1 MIRQIYLICCKME
14 ILKVADPNNNKNP
27 MYKIAPGTMNPH
39 HKNKPGIVDHD
50 SENNLTRLRR
60 VVNEFYKDANTKTHR
75 GTWSAICLHSVVEY
89 YKSGDVP
96 GFSLSN
102 DLERPVGLIAVVARI
117 PELDFW
123 KPFPKTLG
131 DPDSMD
137 KESLDAFSLHTTFY
151 GPLTG
156 RYGVSE
162 IPAPGDIIEVDW
174 EDRVGRTGTPTYI
187 TVLEK
192 GIGTM
197 PDLESDGSEEGEA
210 QSAFGSSTPSTSGV
224 SKEQE
229 QQMEQEVDEILDEMA
244 SDMSEEM
251 GVSKEVARGILESEL
266 SE

>member
-1 MIRQIYLICCKME
+1 MAGGDE
-14 ILKVADPNNNKNP
+14 NP
-27 MYKIAPGTMNPH
+27 MYDGVVPGQLNPH
-39 HKNKPGIVDHD
+39 FRNKPGVTDHD
-50 SENNLTRLRR
+50 SENNITRLRR

-75 GTWSAICLHSVVEY
+75 GTWKAICLHATVQY
-89 YKSGDVP
+89 YESGDVP

-102 DLERPVGLIAVVARI
+102 DLGRPVGLIAVVARI

-123 KPFPKTLG
+123 KPWPKTLG

-137 KESLDAFSLHTTFY
+137 DASYDAFLLHNVFY

-192 GIGTM
+192 GMGTM
-197 PDLESDGSEEGEA
+197 PDLESDGSEAGEA
-210 QSAFGSSTPSTSGV
+210 QSAFDSSTPSTSGTV
-224 SKEQE
+224 SETSSDASKEQQ
-229 QQMEQEVDEILDEMA
+229 QQMEQEADEILDEMA

-251 GVSKEVARGILESEL
+251 GVSKEVARGILESDLEL
-266 SE
+266 RE

>member
-1 MIRQIYLICCKME
+1 MAEKDE
-14 ILKVADPNNNKNP
+14 NP
-27 MYKIAPGTMNPH
+27 MYS
-39 HKNKPGIVDHD
+39 GIVPGDLNLHSKNNPAIIDHD

-60 VVNEFYKDANTKTHR
+60 VVNEFYKNASTMTHR
-75 GTWSAICLHSVVEY
+75 GTWNAICLHAVVEY
-89 YKSGDVP
+89 YPAGDVP

-123 KPFPKTLG
+123 KPWPKTLG
-131 DPDSMD
+131 DPNSMD
-137 KESLDAFSLHTTFY
+137 EESQHAFSLHNTFY
-151 GPLTG
+151 GALTG

-174 EDRVGRTGTPTYI
+174 EDRVGRTGIPVYI
-187 TVLEK
+187 TVLQK

-210 QSAFGSSTPSTSGV
+210 QSAFDSSTPSTSGTV
-224 SKEQE
+224 SESSSGASKEQQQQ
-229 QQMEQEVDEILDEMA
+229 QQMEQESDEILDEMA

-251 GVSKEVARGILESEL
+251 GVSKEVARGILESDLEL
-266 SE
+266 RE